1 MSESENPNNLP
12 LPESTTEMD
21 NQDTKK
27 QDQQQTDHNPK
38 MLSFA
43 PVADDFT
50 IVSDDIDNLIEQSIL
65 EQTIE
70 SLLTTMASSVTE
82 TDTDGT
88 DDTDSTYDTDK
99 TEIANVS
106 EEQLANDGE
115 WFALAQKLRLDN
127 HRLQQQVTQL
137 QQALQEKQQ
146 ELNGQAKQ
154 LREYDKLLSTK
165 DLELN
170 TVQDQLTRLFHTLES
185 SHQSGQ
191 RQQILVETL
200 SEQLQ
205 SSQDQVARLEQDYSQ
220 TQQRYNEQSHQ
231 LVQLK
236 DTCRELRT
244 RLYRQQQQTLQF
256 KVALEKC
263 LEMPASESSVVQQQ
277 ESRSI
282 IAQQSL
288 LQKAQPIRPW
298 SADPDLF
305 AEEFIFNSTGNSPA
319 QSESTTEPLST
330 EPEPLSVDS
339 SQYNQTD
346 PIFPADALASGE
358 TEGISPENVTAKE
371 LEVAQQL
378 IEQMSALAEE
388 FGLSELPSEWA
399 DTKVDGTSELETTL
413 ETANLDES
421 DQTLELI
428 SDPEETSSSE
438 HTHTLEPE
446 ANPSSQELPEDIID
460 DHSQSNQSNDLFPSQ
475 GQSPSPVLYPLRP
488 SKGRKS
494 LASIEL
500 PRFPRYRSS

>member
-27 QDQQQTDHNPK
+27 PDQQQTDHNPK

-43 PVADDFT
+43 PVPDDFT

-82 TDTDGT
+82 ADNDGT
-88 DDTDSTYDTDK
+88 DDTDNTDID
-99 TEIANVS
+99 TEIADVS
-106 EEQLANDGE
+106 EEQLAKDGE

-263 LEMPASESSVVQQQ
+263 LEMPASE
-277 ESRSI
+277 
-282 IAQQSL
+282 
-288 LQKAQPIRPW
+288 
-298 SADPDLF
+298 
-305 AEEFIFNSTGNSPA
+305 
-319 QSESTTEPLST
+319 
-330 EPEPLSVDS
+330 
-339 SQYNQTD
+339 
-346 PIFPADALASGE
+346 
-358 TEGISPENVTAKE
+358 
-371 LEVAQQL
+371 
-378 IEQMSALAEE
+378 
-388 FGLSELPSEWA
+388 
-399 DTKVDGTSELETTL
+399 
-413 ETANLDES
+413 
-421 DQTLELI
+421 
-428 SDPEETSSSE
+428 
-438 HTHTLEPE
+438 
-446 ANPSSQELPEDIID
+446 
-460 DHSQSNQSNDLFPSQ
+460 
-475 GQSPSPVLYPLRP
+475 
-488 SKGRKS
+488 
-494 LASIEL
+494 
-500 PRFPRYRSS
+500 

>member
-1 MSESENPNNLP
+1 M
-12 LPESTTEMD
+12 
-21 NQDTKK
+21 
-27 QDQQQTDHNPK
+27 
-38 MLSFA
+38 
-43 PVADDFT
+43 
-50 IVSDDIDNLIEQSIL
+50 
-65 EQTIE
+65 
-70 SLLTTMASSVTE
+70 
-82 TDTDGT
+82 
-88 DDTDSTYDTDK
+88 
-99 TEIANVS
+99 
-106 EEQLANDGE
+106 
-115 WFALAQKLRLDN
+115 
-127 HRLQQQVTQL
+127 
-137 QQALQEKQQ
+137 
-146 ELNGQAKQ
+146 
-154 LREYDKLLSTK
+154 REYDKLLSTK

-263 LEMPASESSVVQQQ
+263 LEMPASENSVLQQQ

-288 LQKAQPIRPW
+288 LQKAQAIRPW
-298 SADPDLF
+298 SADPELF
-305 AEEFIFNSTGNSPA
+305 AEEFIFSSTGNSSV
-319 QSESTTEPLST
+319 QSQSTTEA
-330 EPEPLSVDS
+330 LSVDS
-339 SQYNQTD
+339 SQPNQTD
-346 PIFPADALASGE
+346 PISPADASGPGQ
-358 TEGISPENVTAKE
+358 TQVISPENVTAKE
-371 LEVAQQL
+371 IEVAQQL

-388 FGLSELPSEWA
+388 FGLSELPSESA
-399 DTKVDGTSELETTL
+399 NAKVDGRSELETT
-413 ETANLDES
+413 NSDES
-421 DQTLELI
+421 DQTVELTSDLEQTSR
-428 SDPEETSSSE
+428 SD
-438 HTHTLEPE
+438 HTQTLEPE
-446 ANPSSQELPEDIID
+446 ANPSSQELPEDIIEAE
-460 DHSQSNQSNDLFPSQ
+460 SQSNQTNDVFPSQ
-475 GQSPSPVLYPLRP
+475 GKSPSPVLYPLRP

>member
-43 PVADDFT
+43 PVPDDFT

-88 DDTDSTYDTDK
+88 DDTDNTDID
-99 TEIANVS
+99 TEIADVS
-106 EEQLANDGE
+106 EEQLAKDGE
-115 WFALAQKLRLDN
+115 WFGLAQKLRLDN

-205 SSQDQVARLEQDYSQ
+205 SSQDQVVRLEQDYSQ

-263 LEMPASESSVVQQQ
+263 LEMPASESSLVQQQ

-319 QSESTTEPLST
+319 QSESTTES
-330 EPEPLSVDS
+330 LSVDS
-339 SQYNQTD
+339 SQPNQTD
-346 PIFPADALASGE
+346 PISPADALASGE
-358 TEGISPENVTAKE
+358 TQGISPENVTAKE

-399 DTKVDGTSELETTL
+399 DTKVDGRSELETTL
-413 ETANLDES
+413 ETTNLDES
-421 DQTLELI
+421 DQTVVLT
-428 SDPEETSSSE
+428 SDPEETSRSE
-438 HTHTLEPE
+438 DTQTLEPE
-446 ANPSSQELPEDIID
+446 ANPSSQEFPEDIIEAE
-460 DHSQSNQSNDLFPSQ
+460 SQSNQTNDVFPSQ
-475 GQSPSPVLYPLRP
+475 GKSPSPVLYPLRP

>member
-27 QDQQQTDHNPK
+27 PDQQQTDHNPK

-43 PVADDFT
+43 PVPDDFT

-82 TDTDGT
+82 ADTDGT
-88 DDTDSTYDTDK
+88 DDTDNTDID
-99 TEIANVS
+99 TEIADVS
-106 EEQLANDGE
+106 EQQLAKDGE

-298 SADPDLF
+298 SADPELF
-305 AEEFIFNSTGNSPA
+305 AEEFIFNSTANSPA
-319 QSESTTEPLST
+319 QSQSTTEA
-330 EPEPLSVDS
+330 LSVDS
-339 SQYNQTD
+339 SQPNQTD
-346 PIFPADALASGE
+346 PISPADASAPGQ
-358 TEGISPENVTAKE
+358 TQVISPENVTAKE
-371 LEVAQQL
+371 IEVAQQL

-388 FGLSELPSEWA
+388 FGLSELPSESA
-399 DTKVDGTSELETTL
+399 DTKVDGTSELETT
-413 ETANLDES
+413 NSDES
-421 DQTLELI
+421 DQTVELTSDLEQTSR
-428 SDPEETSSSE
+428 SD
-438 HTHTLEPE
+438 HTQTLEPE
-446 ANPSSQELPEDIID
+446 ANPSSQELPEDIIEAE
-460 DHSQSNQSNDLFPSQ
+460 SQSNQTNDVFPSQ
-475 GQSPSPVLYPLRP
+475 GKSPSPVLYPLRP

>member
-1 MSESENPNNLP
+1 MSESEKPNNLP
-12 LPESTTEMD
+12 LPESTTEMN

-27 QDQQQTDHNPK
+27 PDQQQTDHNPK

-43 PVADDFT
+43 PVPDDFT

-82 TDTDGT
+82 IDTDGT
-88 DDTDSTYDTDK
+88 DDSHTTDDSDK

-106 EEQLANDGE
+106 EEKLAKDGE

-170 TVQDQLTRLFHTLES
+170 TVQEQLTRLFHTLES

-263 LEMPASESSVVQQQ
+263 LEMPVSESSVVQQQ

-330 EPEPLSVDS
+330 EPLSVDS
-339 SQYNQTD
+339 TQPNQTD
-346 PIFPADALASGE
+346 PISPADALASGE
-358 TEGISPENVTAKE
+358 TQGISPENVTAKE

-399 DTKVDGTSELETTL
+399 DTKVDDTSEL

-421 DQTLELI
+421 DQTVVLV
-428 SDPEETSSSE
+428 SDPEETSRPE
-438 HTHTLEPE
+438 HSQTLEPE
-446 ANPSSQELPEDIID
+446 AHPPSQELPEDIIE
-460 DHSQSNQSNDLFPSQ
+460 DHSQSNQTNDLFPSQ

>member
-27 QDQQQTDHNPK
+27 PDQQQTDHNPK

-43 PVADDFT
+43 PVPDDFT

-88 DDTDSTYDTDK
+88 DDTDNTDID
-99 TEIANVS
+99 TEIADVS
-106 EEQLANDGE
+106 EEQLAKDGE
-115 WFALAQKLRLDN
+115 WFGLAQKLRLDN

-205 SSQDQVARLEQDYSQ
+205 SSQDQVVRLEQDYSQ

-298 SADPDLF
+298 SADPELF

-319 QSESTTEPLST
+319 QSESTTEA
-330 EPEPLSVDS
+330 LSVDS
-339 SQYNQTD
+339 SQPNQID
-346 PIFPADALASGE
+346 PISPADALASGE
-358 TEGISPENVTAKE
+358 TQGISPENVTAKE

-399 DTKVDGTSELETTL
+399 DTKVDGRSELETTL
-413 ETANLDES
+413 ETTNLDES
-421 DQTLELI
+421 DQTVVLT
-428 SDPEETSSSE
+428 SDPEQTSRSE
-438 HTHTLEPE
+438 HTQTLEPE
-446 ANPSSQELPEDIID
+446 ANPSSQEFPEGIIEAE
-460 DHSQSNQSNDLFPSQ
+460 SQSNQTNDLFPSQ

>member
-12 LPESTTEMD
+12 LAESTTEMD

-27 QDQQQTDHNPK
+27 PDQQQTDHNPK

-43 PVADDFT
+43 PVPDDFT
-50 IVSDDIDNLIEQSIL
+50 IVSDDIDHLIEQSIL

-88 DDTDSTYDTDK
+88 DDTDSTDDSDN

-106 EEQLANDGE
+106 EEQLTKDGE

-298 SADPDLF
+298 SADPELF

-319 QSESTTEPLST
+319 QSQSST
-330 EPEPLSVDS
+330 EPSSVDS
-339 SQYNQTD
+339 SQPNQID
-346 PIFPADALASGE
+346 PISPADALASGE
-358 TEGISPENVTAKE
+358 TQGISPENVTAKE

-399 DTKVDGTSELETTL
+399 DTKVDGRSELETTL
-413 ETANLDES
+413 LTTNLDES
-421 DQTLELI
+421 DQTVELT
-428 SDPEETSSSE
+428 SDPEETSRSE
-438 HTHTLEPE
+438 DTQTLEPE
-446 ANPSSQELPEDIID
+446 ANPSSQEFPEDIIEAE
-460 DHSQSNQSNDLFPSQ
+460 SQSNQTNEVFPSH

>member
-27 QDQQQTDHNPK
+27 PDQQQTDHNPK

-43 PVADDFT
+43 PVPDDFT

-82 TDTDGT
+82 ADNDGT
-88 DDTDSTYDTDK
+88 DDTDNTDID
-99 TEIANVS
+99 TEIADVS
-106 EEQLANDGE
+106 EEQLAKDGE

-263 LEMPASESSVVQQQ
+263 LEMPASENSVLQQQ

-288 LQKAQPIRPW
+288 LQKAQAIRPW
-298 SADPDLF
+298 SADPELF
-305 AEEFIFNSTGNSPA
+305 AEEFIFSSTGNSSV
-319 QSESTTEPLST
+319 QSQSTTEA
-330 EPEPLSVDS
+330 LSVDS
-339 SQYNQTD
+339 SQPNQTD
-346 PIFPADALASGE
+346 PISPADASGPGQ
-358 TEGISPENVTAKE
+358 TQVISPENVTAKE
-371 LEVAQQL
+371 IEVAQQL

-388 FGLSELPSEWA
+388 FGLSELPSESA
-399 DTKVDGTSELETTL
+399 NAKVDGRSELETT
-413 ETANLDES
+413 NSDES
-421 DQTLELI
+421 DQTVELTSDLEQTSR
-428 SDPEETSSSE
+428 SD
-438 HTHTLEPE
+438 HTQTLEPE
-446 ANPSSQELPEDIID
+446 ANPSSQELPEDIIEAE
-460 DHSQSNQSNDLFPSQ
+460 SQSNQTNDVFPSQ
-475 GQSPSPVLYPLRP
+475 GKSPSPVLYPLRP